1 VQWKLFGTL
10 QPFFDKRWIPCHL
23 AKLLICTTSHGSPW
37 KYDTY
42 VPVMF
47 AGNDLKPASVD
58 RPVTPYD
65 ISVTL
70 SARLKMKPPSAA
82 IGEPLEE
89 VFE

>member
-1 VQWKLFGTL
+1 
-10 QPFFDKRWIPCHL
+10 
-23 AKLLICTTSHGSPW
+23 
-37 KYDTY
+37 
-42 VPVMF
+42 MF